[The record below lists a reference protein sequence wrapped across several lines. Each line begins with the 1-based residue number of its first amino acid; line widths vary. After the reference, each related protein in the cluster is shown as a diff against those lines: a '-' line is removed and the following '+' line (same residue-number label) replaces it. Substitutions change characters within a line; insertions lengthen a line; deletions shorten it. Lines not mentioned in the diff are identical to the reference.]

1 MARERD
7 LDRGRED
14 PQADVSFAVGR
25 IDEDRLRERHLA
37 REQLKLSSGISRA
50 SVKTASW
57 FPASGRSV
65 KTSQTT

>member
-1 MARERD
+1 MTGERN
-7 LDRGRED
+7 LHGRSED
-14 PQADVSFAVGR
+14 AEADVRVAVRR
-25 IDEDRLRERHLA
+25 IHEDRLREVISRA
-37 REQLKLSSGISRA
+37 SGWSWSSGMARA